1 MTYREFYYQSL
12 KEAEKTDREP
22 SGIKWLFLAV
32 TQKSFADFVL
42 SWHEPIPDTEFKILN
57 ELIGKYLY
65 ELQPIQYL
73 LGKTTFYGLDL
84 ILSPAVLIPRFETEE
99 LVERIIHWIE
109 KSGNNNLRLVD
120 LGTGSGAIAL
130 AVKKTCPDVSVIAT
144 DLSEKAL
151 EIARKNA
158 EKHHLAVDFLQG
170 NWLEPLIA
178 KNEKVNVIVSNPP
191 YIPEQGPVNED
202 VLQNE
207 PALALFAGEDG
218 LAAYRAILKDA
229 KKVLLYPGLIAF
241 EHGFDQAEEIKK
253 IAQAYFLNC
262 VVSTYC
268 DMQGKPRITWI
279 EIGSE

>member
-170 NWLEPLIA
+170 NWLEPLID

-202 VLQNE
+202 VLQIE

-253 IAQAYFLNC
+253 IAQAYFLNS

>member
-109 KSGNNNLRLVD
+109 KSGNNNLRLLD

-229 KKVLLYPGLIAF
+229 KKVLLTP
-241 EHGFDQAEEIKK
+241 
-253 IAQAYFLNC
+253 
-262 VVSTYC
+262 V
-268 DMQGKPRITWI
+268 
-279 EIGSE
+279 